1 MVKVSTLD
9 NLVELKG
16 ELPVQDLTIPGE
28 RHTSTDNQC
37 FGRALGQIFRAL
49 IGQ

>member
-9 NLVELKG
+9 NQVVLEG
-16 ELPVQDLTIPGE
+16 GLPVQDLTTPGE
-28 RHTSTDNQC
+28 PLTSTDNQC
-37 FGRALGQIFRAL
+37 FGRALGQVFRAL